1 GNNYLDREIF
11 IDKNTNDLYLDVFKN
26 LKVSNEINSLKVKSF
41 NEKCYSITF
50 YGYYTRPDGE
60 GEKLIDENGSLIIL
74 DINDFIENGKWI
86 AENGQNLYA
95 YYKIEPKEFKVT
107 FDTIKSGGE
116 LSTVQTD
123 YYVKY
128 LTKDLLDKNQN
139 IKDIPIAYKRL
150 QGYTITFLGY
160 KNKNDEFV
168 IEYKDEQFKI
178 VPNINGFTDENSNF
192 IFSEDVILYA
202 TFKEDIITYDAYYY
216 NYDGTI
222 FEVIDLNLNDYLI
235 LPSSNPT
242 KVLDNGKEY
251 LFKYWIGY
259 NYNTT
264 TIMKD
269 SKHFY
274 PYFEEYDKREI
285 SDEGKT
291 VFVNT
296 FENIAKVY
304 IKDFDNVER
313 LKISLNNYKF
323 EFDKNFCQMLFLNEF
338 KSYGDCLILEV
349 KEINNLEENKTLYND
364 LFNYKTYQISI
375 KINET
380 LVNLSG
386 RIEIE
391 INQILQDEEPK
402 KAFTVNQ
409 KFKTKNEIDSA
420 YKESKI
426 TFILSSLSDEII
438 IVANQDLSKQ
448 GNFIKT
454 LLKIAIFLVLGI
466 IFLVIIVVIVKK
478 VIVILEDKKYNE
490 KFSKQDLV
498 STSQNTEMD
507 LKQQEFFE
515 KLGTNSLLTKATK
528 TNNQQ
533 FSQEEKSKQILQDKQ
548 DQDRLKNLKEKL
560 ENEKNKDN

>member
-1 GNNYLDREIF
+1 
-11 IDKNTNDLYLDVFKN
+11 
-26 LKVSNEINSLKVKSF
+26 
-41 NEKCYSITF
+41 
-50 YGYYTRPDGE
+50 
-60 GEKLIDENGSLIIL
+60 
-74 DINDFIENGKWI
+74 
-86 AENGQNLYA
+86 
-95 YYKIEPKEFKVT
+95 
-107 FDTIKSGGE
+107 
-116 LSTVQTD
+116 
-123 YYVKY
+123 
-128 LTKDLLDKNQN
+128 
-139 IKDIPIAYKRL
+139 
-150 QGYTITFLGY
+150 
-160 KNKNDEFV
+160 
-168 IEYKDEQFKI
+168 
-178 VPNINGFTDENSNF
+178 
-192 IFSEDVILYA
+192 
-202 TFKEDIITYDAYYY
+202 
-216 NYDGTI
+216 
-222 FEVIDLNLNDYLI
+222 
-235 LPSSNPT
+235 
-242 KVLDNGKEY
+242 
-251 LFKYWIGY
+251 
-259 NYNTT
+259 
-264 TIMKD
+264 M
-269 SKHFY
+269 
-274 PYFEEYDKREI
+274 
-285 SDEGKT
+285 
-291 VFVNT
+291 
-296 FENIAKVY
+296 
-304 IKDFDNVER
+304 
-313 LKISLNNYKF
+313 
-323 EFDKNFCQMLFLNEF
+323 
-338 KSYGDCLILEV
+338 
-349 KEINNLEENKTLYND
+349 
-364 LFNYKTYQISI
+364 
-375 KINET
+375 
-380 LVNLSG
+380 NLSG

-402 KAFTVNQ
+402 KVFTVNQ